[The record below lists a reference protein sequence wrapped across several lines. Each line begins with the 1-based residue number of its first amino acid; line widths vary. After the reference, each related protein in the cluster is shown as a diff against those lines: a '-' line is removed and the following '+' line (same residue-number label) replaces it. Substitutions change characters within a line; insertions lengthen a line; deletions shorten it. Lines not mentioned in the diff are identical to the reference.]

1 MVRHNFSNLYSFQC
15 HIVTA
20 KCTSVSMQL
29 KATHKATHTTRTTHA
44 NKIRRSEL
52 AKQDM
57 KFQGGSFGNVLN
69 KWASSNRVRG
79 EQKFQQHWGGEE
91 EVEIEGLVGRV
102 VASWCQVC
110 LLTPSNR
117 KFVCPTKMIILRRVQ
132 LNIYWS
138 AKSSLLEISTQK
150 LSSSRKLVFSSNSQT
165 TFFGTTMVRFESE
178 NLKKTYTYVIGK
190 NLTFVHYWL
199 AADLGKL
206 WSH

>member
-1 MVRHNFSNLYSFQC
+1 MVWLRFRSTSKWSCKEKVQRNILEIIHLNC
-15 HIVTA
+15 IA
-20 KCTSVSMQL
+20 KTEQVSKQQQ
-29 KATHKATHTTRTTHA
+29 
-44 NKIRRSEL
+44 SEE
-52 AKQDM
+52 
-57 KFQGGSFGNVLN
+57 NPPRN
-69 KWASSNRVRG
+69 SSNVEVG
-79 EQKFQQHWGGEE
+79 WEG

-190 NLTFVHYWL
+190 NLTFVHHWL